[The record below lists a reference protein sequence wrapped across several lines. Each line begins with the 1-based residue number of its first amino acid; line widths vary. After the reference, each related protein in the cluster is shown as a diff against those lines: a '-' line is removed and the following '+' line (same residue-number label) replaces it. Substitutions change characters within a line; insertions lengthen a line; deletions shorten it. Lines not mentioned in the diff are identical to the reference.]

1 MKLMMNTWHKWDSNV
16 SRQFY
21 CSGCLRKESYDIVEV
36 SVELSFIGYA
46 MHYCNGAWT
55 QFSYLYIVFKMHSYP
70 KLIIL
75 DDKVETLGR
84 CVIFMQLYDQIFIK
98 METSNCRKY
107 VLGKSC
113 I

>member
-1 MKLMMNTWHKWDSNV
+1 
-16 SRQFY
+16 
-21 CSGCLRKESYDIVEV
+21 
-36 SVELSFIGYA
+36 
-46 MHYCNGAWT
+46 
-55 QFSYLYIVFKMHSYP
+55 MHSYP